1 MPRDEAT
8 VDRIFAGNLDG
19 LPPLSSKVVRI
30 FTSSTFTDML
40 MERNTLMEYV
50 YPKIKE
56 YCREKHGL
64 EYQVV
69 DMRWGVRDEMTD
81 EHMTTALCMNE
92 LRGCQK
98 YSMGPNFIYFG
109 AQKYGYRPIPSEID
123 TAELGILRE
132 ALVSMGNDVHLI
144 DKWYRKDNNKVPPES
159 VLLPISTHLVH
170 FLNKRQP
177 KLQARDAGI
186 WWGTL
191 GKLQL
196 MLRKAAKALYQND
209 KFNEDEMHNYRMAV
223 TEREVQNGCITMPD
237 DYVKD
242 HVIIYTRILKNINL
256 QNLKRASA
264 FIDIMDRHIDKEA
277 QDFLTFY
284 RDVLAKN
291 KMLNNKGIYKRYE
304 IEWIGREGLAPETH
318 DLYLKE
324 FINHFYKNVLKLIDR
339 AMRKEDNSPQGKIV
353 TELLQHLHACKTNCD
368 VFYGREEELER
379 MKDYITGPS
388 TKPFVLYGAGG
399 SGKSALLSK
408 TALQSIKDWLSPAVP
423 LLMCRYCGTTPNSTA
438 LGPLLKSICQQISYT
453 FMLPFEDIPEDTVPV
468 TAFLKELLKLA
479 SKERPLLIFLDSVD
493 ELTGSSDN
501 NKMSWLP
508 LKIPEHC
515 KIVVSC
521 TYEEGNPALMQDLI
535 FLRQMF
541 EDDNQFL
548 EVTALGSELSW
559 RVMQLWMKS
568 AGRSLNN
575 FQWRVVANALDSC
588 SLPIFCKLVFQEV
601 CRWKSYSSPEKT
613 VLMTNVQDSVF
624 QLFQRVENK
633 HGWMLVS
640 HALAY
645 VTASKNGVSEP
656 EIEDFISLDD
666 KVLDDIYQYHL
677 PPTRR
682 IPPLLWTRVRS
693 DLPGYLADSE
703 ADGVCVINYYHKQF
717 KHAAKKRYFLDDTDY
732 LYFHSYMSDYFLG
745 TYGGGI
751 LKPFRYTEI
760 QKHTFHLKSKDDS
773 KDRQVPAMPLAYYN
787 KQGKLTRYNLR
798 KFTELPFQLVRCF
811 RYKDLYDNV
820 LFNYQWLYNKM
831 CALPLPEV
839 LCDFEDAI
847 KNIRLDTKKEDTIHK
862 EISLVADSLRLGGAI
877 LKFYPGMLAAQL
889 IGRLLPEIEHSE
901 NIRNLLRQCDE
912 EGIKQNALVPS
923 YHCMHTPGGPLKYS
937 LEGHQFAIFAMKL
950 TSDNRYVMSCSNKF
964 ITFDVVT
971 SDLAR
976 QVYPKVEGLMIG
988 LELSQDNKFAA
999 AYTNNNTTIL
1009 LNTLIGEFFIIKN
1022 PLGNEET
1029 VQGLVLL
1036 DTNLIIYGQ
1045 QTWKIF
1051 DLKGNLVRKEGHDMK
1066 GQIFTMKMVETLDN
1080 YSIITWSGDVEEPNM
1095 YLQTY
1100 KEKIPCNPLEG
1111 HSSMIMTQKQTRAF
1125 ICENQDNF
1133 TVTSLKYENG
1143 YWVKEREF
1151 EENLNPI
1158 LMLELSKNE
1167 KWCYAATQKGF
1178 KLWNVED
1185 DRFVELRLPSGVRNI
1200 SKNFNQSNNIVLSKG
1215 DLLAVSGIRQELIV
1229 WDMDNGALV
1238 KRLTAHFQRI
1248 VEIKSLVTGN
1258 ENSVLTS
1265 SIDRSI
1271 KVWNLDYIFEKERH
1285 IDKHELTIDTVS
1297 ISTSAQIA
1305 VVVTRSCIGIW
1316 DFMTGKLKFK
1326 LANSALGAIITHAL
1340 VNEEGTHIVSAES
1353 GDVLYWDLESRKVIF
1368 QQKQDDIQQIFF
1380 YKNQTR
1386 CIVVSKKGTKGNLSG
1401 LVVSRSIP
1409 GGEKQWEFEFPFTTF
1424 IKVVMTSDEHHLVC
1438 YDADKVKSHLYI
1450 HTMKTGNLVSKVVVK
1465 YNGFKEVTKLI
1476 ALPDKPS
1483 VVALIDVDK
1492 GNVMDIIQR
1501 RFIKSIP
1508 CWDGTCS
1515 KDGRYG
1521 LYAPA
1526 TGGMEMLD
1534 LRTGKVCK
1542 TLIPKVAEGIFDV
1555 MAVFNE
1561 TNEYV
1566 LYYHSGRKTI
1576 RAFRRKDG
1584 KMIANFRVQAD
1595 LKGMETTTDGRS
1607 VVLGM
1612 GDGSMTT
1619 LTIADPEKE
1628 GIADFLKSLPSRN
1641 PEAARGS
1648 KMSRTSRIYQQ
1659 NGVEYPSPYDYS
1671 IYTDYLKALQ
1681 QCIPPA
1687 PSSLGS

>member
-1 MPRDEAT
+1 
-8 VDRIFAGNLDG
+8 
-19 LPPLSSKVVRI
+19 
-30 FTSSTFTDML
+30 
-40 MERNTLMEYV
+40 
-50 YPKIKE
+50 
-56 YCREKHGL
+56 
-64 EYQVV
+64 
-69 DMRWGVRDEMTD
+69 
-81 EHMTTALCMNE
+81 
-92 LRGCQK
+92 
-98 YSMGPNFIYFG
+98 
-109 AQKYGYRPIPSEID
+109 
-123 TAELGILRE
+123 
-132 ALVSMGNDVHLI
+132 
-144 DKWYRKDNNKVPPES
+144 
-159 VLLPISTHLVH
+159 
-170 FLNKRQP
+170 
-177 KLQARDAGI
+177 
-186 WWGTL
+186 
-191 GKLQL
+191 
-196 MLRKAAKALYQND
+196 
-209 KFNEDEMHNYRMAV
+209 
-223 TEREVQNGCITMPD
+223 
-237 DYVKD
+237 
-242 HVIIYTRILKNINL
+242 
-256 QNLKRASA
+256 
-264 FIDIMDRHIDKEA
+264 
-277 QDFLTFY
+277 
-284 RDVLAKN
+284 
-291 KMLNNKGIYKRYE
+291 
-304 IEWIGREGLAPETH
+304 
-318 DLYLKE
+318 
-324 FINHFYKNVLKLIDR
+324 
-339 AMRKEDNSPQGKIV
+339 
-353 TELLQHLHACKTNCD
+353 
-368 VFYGREEELER
+368 
-379 MKDYITGPS
+379 
-388 TKPFVLYGAGG
+388 
-399 SGKSALLSK
+399 
-408 TALQSIKDWLSPAVP
+408 
-423 LLMCRYCGTTPNSTA
+423 
-438 LGPLLKSICQQISYT
+438 
-453 FMLPFEDIPEDTVPV
+453 
-468 TAFLKELLKLA
+468 
-479 SKERPLLIFLDSVD
+479 
-493 ELTGSSDN
+493 
-501 NKMSWLP
+501 
-508 LKIPEHC
+508 
-515 KIVVSC
+515 
-521 TYEEGNPALMQDLI
+521 
-535 FLRQMF
+535 
-541 EDDNQFL
+541 
-548 EVTALGSELSW
+548 
-559 RVMQLWMKS
+559 
-568 AGRSLNN
+568 
-575 FQWRVVANALDSC
+575 
-588 SLPIFCKLVFQEV
+588 
-601 CRWKSYSSPEKT
+601 
-613 VLMTNVQDSVF
+613 
-624 QLFQRVENK
+624 
-633 HGWMLVS
+633 
-640 HALAY
+640 
-645 VTASKNGVSEP
+645 
-656 EIEDFISLDD
+656 
-666 KVLDDIYQYHL
+666 
-677 PPTRR
+677 
-682 IPPLLWTRVRS
+682 
-693 DLPGYLADSE
+693 
-703 ADGVCVINYYHKQF
+703 
-717 KHAAKKRYFLDDTDY
+717 
-732 LYFHSYMSDYFLG
+732 
-745 TYGGGI
+745 
-751 LKPFRYTEI
+751 
-760 QKHTFHLKSKDDS
+760 
-773 KDRQVPAMPLAYYN
+773 
-787 KQGKLTRYNLR
+787 
-798 KFTELPFQLVRCF
+798 
-811 RYKDLYDNV
+811 
-820 LFNYQWLYNKM
+820 
-831 CALPLPEV
+831 
-839 LCDFEDAI
+839 
-847 KNIRLDTKKEDTIHK
+847 
-862 EISLVADSLRLGGAI
+862 
-877 LKFYPGMLAAQL
+877 
-889 IGRLLPEIEHSE
+889 
-901 NIRNLLRQCDE
+901 
-912 EGIKQNALVPS
+912 
-923 YHCMHTPGGPLKYS
+923 MHTPGGPLKYS

-1271 KVWNLDYIFEKERH
+1271 KVWNLDYIFEKEQH

>member
-1 MPRDEAT
+1 
-8 VDRIFAGNLDG
+8 
-19 LPPLSSKVVRI
+19 
-30 FTSSTFTDML
+30 
-40 MERNTLMEYV
+40 
-50 YPKIKE
+50 
-56 YCREKHGL
+56 
-64 EYQVV
+64 
-69 DMRWGVRDEMTD
+69 
-81 EHMTTALCMNE
+81 
-92 LRGCQK
+92 
-98 YSMGPNFIYFG
+98 MG
-109 AQKYGYRPIPSEID
+109 
-123 TAELGILRE
+123 
-132 ALVSMGNDVHLI
+132 
-144 DKWYRKDNNKVPPES
+144 
-159 VLLPISTHLVH
+159 
-170 FLNKRQP
+170 
-177 KLQARDAGI
+177 
-186 WWGTL
+186 
-191 GKLQL
+191 
-196 MLRKAAKALYQND
+196 
-209 KFNEDEMHNYRMAV
+209 
-223 TEREVQNGCITMPD
+223 
-237 DYVKD
+237 
-242 HVIIYTRILKNINL
+242 
-256 QNLKRASA
+256 
-264 FIDIMDRHIDKEA
+264 
-277 QDFLTFY
+277 
-284 RDVLAKN
+284 
-291 KMLNNKGIYKRYE
+291 
-304 IEWIGREGLAPETH
+304 
-318 DLYLKE
+318 
-324 FINHFYKNVLKLIDR
+324 
-339 AMRKEDNSPQGKIV
+339 
-353 TELLQHLHACKTNCD
+353 
-368 VFYGREEELER
+368 
-379 MKDYITGPS
+379 
-388 TKPFVLYGAGG
+388 
-399 SGKSALLSK
+399 
-408 TALQSIKDWLSPAVP
+408 
-423 LLMCRYCGTTPNSTA
+423 
-438 LGPLLKSICQQISYT
+438 
-453 FMLPFEDIPEDTVPV
+453 
-468 TAFLKELLKLA
+468 
-479 SKERPLLIFLDSVD
+479 
-493 ELTGSSDN
+493 
-501 NKMSWLP
+501 
-508 LKIPEHC
+508 
-515 KIVVSC
+515 
-521 TYEEGNPALMQDLI
+521 
-535 FLRQMF
+535 
-541 EDDNQFL
+541 
-548 EVTALGSELSW
+548 
-559 RVMQLWMKS
+559 
-568 AGRSLNN
+568 
-575 FQWRVVANALDSC
+575 
-588 SLPIFCKLVFQEV
+588 
-601 CRWKSYSSPEKT
+601 
-613 VLMTNVQDSVF
+613 
-624 QLFQRVENK
+624 
-633 HGWMLVS
+633 
-640 HALAY
+640 
-645 VTASKNGVSEP
+645 
-656 EIEDFISLDD
+656 
-666 KVLDDIYQYHL
+666 
-677 PPTRR
+677 
-682 IPPLLWTRVRS
+682 
-693 DLPGYLADSE
+693 
-703 ADGVCVINYYHKQF
+703 
-717 KHAAKKRYFLDDTDY
+717 
-732 LYFHSYMSDYFLG
+732 
-745 TYGGGI
+745 
-751 LKPFRYTEI
+751 
-760 QKHTFHLKSKDDS
+760 
-773 KDRQVPAMPLAYYN
+773 
-787 KQGKLTRYNLR
+787 
-798 KFTELPFQLVRCF
+798 
-811 RYKDLYDNV
+811 
-820 LFNYQWLYNKM
+820 
-831 CALPLPEV
+831 
-839 LCDFEDAI
+839 CDFEDAI
-847 KNIRLDTKKEDTIHK
+847 KNIRLDMKKDDTIHK

-1009 LNTLIGEFFIIKN
+1009 LNTLIGEIFII
-1022 PLGNEET
+1022 T
-1029 VQGLVLL
+1029 C
-1036 DTNLIIYGQ
+1036 
-1045 QTWKIF
+1045 
-1051 DLKGNLVRKEGHDMK
+1051 
-1066 GQIFTMKMVETLDN
+1066 
-1080 YSIITWSGDVEEPNM
+1080 SGDVEEPNM

-1125 ICENQDNF
+1125 ICGNPDDF
-1133 TVTSLKYENG
+1133 TITAYQYENG
-1143 YWVKEREF
+1143 FWVKEKEY
-1151 EENLNPI
+1151 EENTDPI

-1248 VEIKSLVTGN
+1248 VEIKSLVVGK

-1316 DFMTGKLKFK
+1316 DFMTGMLKFK

-1340 VNEEGTHIVSAES
+1340 VNEEGTHIVAAES
-1353 GDVLYWDLESRKVIF
+1353 GDILYWDLKSRKVIF
-1368 QQKQDDIQQIFF
+1368 QEKQEDIQQIFF

-1386 CIVVSKKGTKGNLSG
+1386 CIVVSKQGTEGNFSG

-1424 IKVVMTSDEHHLVC
+1424 IKVVMTADEHHLVC
-1438 YDADKVKSHLYI
+1438 YDADKIKSHLYI

-1465 YNGFKEVTKLI
+1465 YTGFKEVTKLV

-1492 GNVMDIIQR
+1492 GNLMDIIQR

-1521 LYAPA
+1521 LYAPC
-1526 TGGMEMLD
+1526 TGGMDMLD

-1542 TLIPKVAEGIFDV
+1542 TLLPKIAEGIFDV
-1555 MAVFNE
+1555 MAIFNE

-1671 IYTDYLKALQ
+1671 IYTDFLKALQ

>member
-1 MPRDEAT
+1 
-8 VDRIFAGNLDG
+8 
-19 LPPLSSKVVRI
+19 
-30 FTSSTFTDML
+30 
-40 MERNTLMEYV
+40 
-50 YPKIKE
+50 
-56 YCREKHGL
+56 
-64 EYQVV
+64 
-69 DMRWGVRDEMTD
+69 
-81 EHMTTALCMNE
+81 
-92 LRGCQK
+92 
-98 YSMGPNFIYFG
+98 MG
-109 AQKYGYRPIPSEID
+109 
-123 TAELGILRE
+123 
-132 ALVSMGNDVHLI
+132 
-144 DKWYRKDNNKVPPES
+144 
-159 VLLPISTHLVH
+159 
-170 FLNKRQP
+170 
-177 KLQARDAGI
+177 
-186 WWGTL
+186 
-191 GKLQL
+191 
-196 MLRKAAKALYQND
+196 
-209 KFNEDEMHNYRMAV
+209 
-223 TEREVQNGCITMPD
+223 
-237 DYVKD
+237 
-242 HVIIYTRILKNINL
+242 
-256 QNLKRASA
+256 
-264 FIDIMDRHIDKEA
+264 
-277 QDFLTFY
+277 
-284 RDVLAKN
+284 
-291 KMLNNKGIYKRYE
+291 
-304 IEWIGREGLAPETH
+304 
-318 DLYLKE
+318 
-324 FINHFYKNVLKLIDR
+324 
-339 AMRKEDNSPQGKIV
+339 
-353 TELLQHLHACKTNCD
+353 
-368 VFYGREEELER
+368 
-379 MKDYITGPS
+379 
-388 TKPFVLYGAGG
+388 
-399 SGKSALLSK
+399 
-408 TALQSIKDWLSPAVP
+408 
-423 LLMCRYCGTTPNSTA
+423 
-438 LGPLLKSICQQISYT
+438 
-453 FMLPFEDIPEDTVPV
+453 
-468 TAFLKELLKLA
+468 
-479 SKERPLLIFLDSVD
+479 
-493 ELTGSSDN
+493 
-501 NKMSWLP
+501 
-508 LKIPEHC
+508 
-515 KIVVSC
+515 
-521 TYEEGNPALMQDLI
+521 
-535 FLRQMF
+535 
-541 EDDNQFL
+541 
-548 EVTALGSELSW
+548 
-559 RVMQLWMKS
+559 
-568 AGRSLNN
+568 
-575 FQWRVVANALDSC
+575 
-588 SLPIFCKLVFQEV
+588 
-601 CRWKSYSSPEKT
+601 
-613 VLMTNVQDSVF
+613 
-624 QLFQRVENK
+624 
-633 HGWMLVS
+633 
-640 HALAY
+640 
-645 VTASKNGVSEP
+645 
-656 EIEDFISLDD
+656 
-666 KVLDDIYQYHL
+666 
-677 PPTRR
+677 
-682 IPPLLWTRVRS
+682 
-693 DLPGYLADSE
+693 
-703 ADGVCVINYYHKQF
+703 
-717 KHAAKKRYFLDDTDY
+717 
-732 LYFHSYMSDYFLG
+732 
-745 TYGGGI
+745 
-751 LKPFRYTEI
+751 
-760 QKHTFHLKSKDDS
+760 
-773 KDRQVPAMPLAYYN
+773 
-787 KQGKLTRYNLR
+787 
-798 KFTELPFQLVRCF
+798 
-811 RYKDLYDNV
+811 
-820 LFNYQWLYNKM
+820 
-831 CALPLPEV
+831 
-839 LCDFEDAI
+839 
-847 KNIRLDTKKEDTIHK
+847 
-862 EISLVADSLRLGGAI
+862 
-877 LKFYPGMLAAQL
+877 
-889 IGRLLPEIEHSE
+889 
-901 NIRNLLRQCDE
+901 
-912 EGIKQNALVPS
+912 
-923 YHCMHTPGGPLKYS
+923 
-937 LEGHQFAIFAMKL
+937 FAIFAMKL
-950 TSDNRYVMSCSNKF
+950 TSDNRYVMSRSNKF

-1066 GQIFTMKMVETLDN
+1066 GQIVTIKMVETLDN

-1143 YWVKEREF
+1143 YWAKEREF

-1215 DLLAVSGIRQELIV
+1215 DLLAVSGIRQEL
-1229 WDMDNGALV
+1229 N
-1238 KRLTAHFQRI
+1238 
-1248 VEIKSLVTGN
+1248 
-1258 ENSVLTS
+1258 
-1265 SIDRSI
+1265 
-1271 KVWNLDYIFEKERH
+1271 VWNLDYIFEKEQH

-1386 CIVVSKKGTKGNLSG
+1386 CIVVSKKGTKGNLCG
-1401 LVVSRSIP
+1401 LVISRSIP

-1648 KMSRTSRIYQQ
+1648 KMSRTNRIYQQ